1 MSFEMML
8 LVLAGKSQAVV
19 KAVEKELKP
28 YVIDS
33 KVYRQK

>member
-1 MSFEMML
+1 MTFEQML

-19 KAVEKELKP
+19 KQVEKELKP
-28 YVIDS
+28 FVTDA

>member
-8 LVLAGKSQAVV
+8 LVLAGKSNKVV
-19 KAVEKELKP
+19 QAVEKELKP
-28 YVIDS
+28 YVTGS

>member
-28 YVIDS
+28 YVTDVR
-33 KVYRQK
+33 VYRQK

>member
-19 KAVEKELKP
+19 KAVEKDLKP
-28 YVIDS
+28 YVT
-33 KVYRQK
+33 KVQVYRQK